1 MSIAFCGLWSLLS
14 CEDNPHTSSWH
25 SMIDFADFADF
36 SSDFA
41 DFANFSSDFA
51 DFADFSSDF
60 ADFLVLNLVY
70 LCYDIKDQ
78 KVNLAGIKLVCS
90 SCVKHQRKIRKK
102 ISKIR
107 KIRSGDRAL

>member
-1 MSIAFCGLWSLLS
+1 
-14 CEDNPHTSSWH
+14 
-25 SMIDFADFADF
+25 MIDFADFAD
-36 SSDFA
+36 
-41 DFANFSSDFA
+41 FSSDFA

-78 KVNLAGIKLVCS
+78 KVNLAGLKLVCS
-90 SCVKHQRKIRKK
+90 LCVKHQRKIRKK

-107 KIRSGDRAL
+107 KIRSGDRALQ

>member
-1 MSIAFCGLWSLLS
+1 
-14 CEDNPHTSSWH
+14 
-25 SMIDFADFADF
+25 MIDFADFADF
-36 SSDFA
+36 SS
-41 DFANFSSDFA
+41 

-90 SCVKHQRKIRKK
+90 LCVKHQRKIRKK

-107 KIRSGDRAL
+107 KIRRLWLYVLDLHTI